1 MNNPNKPL
9 KEVKANLNLSWYR
22 CPIDSRSFRK
32 LMQPNDYQGWFQAG
46 GHLIIFFLTGS
57 ISLYFAFLEMW
68 LSFFISLF
76 FHCTSACFFKGV
88 AAHELGHGTVFK
100 TKKLNRLFLII
111 YSLLSW
117 HNHHEYNISHTYHH
131 RYTLH
136 PEGDREVVLPLEVLI
151 GNPLNLLQIFTFN
164 FSGGPV
170 TSGLI
175 PIVKGTIET
184 ALGGNGASVISE
196 EWSKAIYT
204 VHNEERRK
212 AITWARIMLVFHSM
226 LIILSIYIGFWA
238 LILVFSTQQ
247 FTANWLKY
255 FVGLPMHCGLRSDVS
270 DFRKCVRS
278 ITLDPIS
285 EFLYWKMNW
294 HLEHHMFAG
303 IPCYNLKKIHR
314 LVAHDMPNVR
324 TLWGAWKEMI
334 EIKRR
339 QDIDPD
345 YEYDTPVP
353 NSKFKKNE
361 KISNLTKSIGDLAPD
376 GLKLK

>member
-1 MNNPNKPL
+1 M
-9 KEVKANLNLSWYR
+9 
-22 CPIDSRSFRK
+22 SFKK
-32 LMQPNDYQGWFQAG
+32 LMQPNDFNGWLQAG
-46 GHLIIFFLTGS
+46 GHLFIFFVTGS
-57 ISLYFAFLEMW
+57 ISLYLAFLEMW
-68 LSFFISLF
+68 SYFFVALF

-88 AAHELGHGTVFK
+88 AAHELGHGTVFR
-100 TKKLNRLFLII
+100 TKVLNKVFLII

-117 HNHHEYNISHTYHH
+117 HNHHEYNTSHTYHH

-151 GNPLNLLQIFTFN
+151 GKPLYLLQIFTFN
-164 FSGGPV
+164 ITGGPV
-170 TSGLI
+170 TSGLV
-175 PIVKGTIET
+175 PIIRGTIET
-184 ALGGNGASVISE
+184 AFGGNGASVISK
-196 EWSKAIYT
+196 EWSTAIYT
-204 VHNEERRK
+204 AHKEERRK
-212 AITWARIMLVFHSM
+212 AVRWARIMLIFHLV
-226 LIILSIYIGFWA
+226 LIIFSIWLGFWA

-285 EFLYWKMNW
+285 EFLYWRMNW

-353 NSKFKKNE
+353 NNKFNKNE